1 MSHAAHPGRPTRT
14 ALATRRETL
23 LATALDLF
31 IEHGYANV
39 SLAAI
44 ANAAHVAVRTIYVK
58 FGGKAGLLATKP
70 SARHGAAPAPANWRR
85 N

>member
-1 MSHAAHPGRPTRT
+1 
-14 ALATRRETL
+14 
-23 LATALDLF
+23 
-31 IEHGYANV
+31 V

-70 SARHGAAPAPANWRR
+70 SAPHGAAPTPANWRR